1 MPKSKSHLL
10 FCGFLLF
17 GTASALAQ
25 QVPAVYSAYNKAMKE
40 ALQKAGNLR
49 VTETYLETDHS
60 YSDHRIA
67 LQVAVLQWLDTVLV
81 PVSK

>member
-1 MPKSKSHLL
+1 
-10 FCGFLLF
+10 
-17 GTASALAQ
+17 
-25 QVPAVYSAYNKAMKE
+25 MKE

-67 LQVAVLQWLDTVLV
+67 LQVAVLQWLETVLA
-81 PVSK
+81 PASK